1 MSEDTYLVFEL
12 DTLSTVPE
20 SIFISLSYPFT
31 VDRMKVMAKSFDID
45 LNVQM
50 VKIVQCPNCKFR
62 HLSCAALMMVSTSLF
77 CDNCS

>member
-31 VDRMKVMAKSFDID
+31 VDGMKVMTKSFDID
-45 LNVQM
+45 LNV
-50 VKIVQCPNCKFR
+50 
-62 HLSCAALMMVSTSLF
+62 
-77 CDNCS
+77 